1 VNFGEAINAGLNHAF
16 SVQGRASRS
25 EYWYFFV
32 LMVLLAGLLWMEV
45 LLSGFVLRHG
55 APDIINL
62 WRQVQILQITQ
73 PLSTVADTIGCLAL
87 LASLALFL
95 LGTSLTFLALI
106 VPLLTLQ
113 VRRLHDSGR
122 SGWWVVNA
130 NLAWMAGNGILTLG
144 TQPDKPVMSL
154 TAAGIA
160 FGFFAVPVTMLYLLA
175 RPSDLDVNKY
185 DYDRPEPT
193 RRTAP
198 PPLSIG
204 QSLPPAI
211 TPAE

>member
-16 SVQGRASRS
+16 SVKGRASRS
-25 EYWYFFV
+25 EHWYFFV
-32 LMVLLAGLLWMEV
+32 LMLMLAGLLWVEM

-55 APDIINL
+55 APDIVNL
-62 WRQVQILQITQ
+62 WRQVQLLQITQ
-73 PLSTVADTIGCLAL
+73 PLSTVADTIGLLAL
-87 LASLALFL
+87 LAALALFL
-95 LGTSLTFLALI
+95 LGTGLTLLALI

-130 NLAWMAGNGILTLG
+130 NLAWMAGSSILALG
-144 TQPDKPVMSL
+144 SQPEKPVISL
-154 TAAGIA
+154 TAAVIA

-175 RPSDLDVNKY
+175 RPGDLDVNKY
-185 DYDRPEPT
+185 DYDRPEPS

-198 PPLSIG
+198 PRLSRDR
-204 QSLPPAI
+204 SLPPAV